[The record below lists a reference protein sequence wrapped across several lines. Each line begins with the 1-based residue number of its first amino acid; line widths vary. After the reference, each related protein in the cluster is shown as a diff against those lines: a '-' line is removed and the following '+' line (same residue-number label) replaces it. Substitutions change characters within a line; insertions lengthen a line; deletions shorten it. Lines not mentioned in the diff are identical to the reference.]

1 MIINMEKKY
10 ILELTREELKLIDRA
25 LIREGDYREAN
36 CDPTYKDVE
45 NLEDVVHEIYMNARQ
60 DDDGWDWIRLC
71 NNAER
76 DRV

>member
-25 LIREGDYREAN
+25 LIREGDYREAS

-45 NLEDVVHEIYMNARQ
+45 NLEDVIHGIYMNARQ
-60 DDDGWDWIRLC
+60 DDDGWDWIHLW